1 MPALV
6 YLHGFLSSP
15 LSTKARQTEAWLTA
29 HRPDIRYHCPFLSS
43 YPGEARASLDRL
55 LDELLA
61 DTPADSIGLMG
72 SSLGGFWATYLAET
86 HELRAVLV
94 NPAVRPQDRFAEFVG
109 RTLKN
114 YHSDDEYRL
123 TQADMREL
131 IEADLIPRNLAN
143 YWVMLQTGDETLDY
157 RQAIEKYQ
165 GSRFLVEEGGSHA
178 FEGFEHWLPRLVNFL
193 FEPVADP
200 R

>member
-15 LSTKARQTEAWLTA
+15 LSIKARQTEAWLKA
-29 HRPDIRYHCPFLSS
+29 HRPDISYHCPFISS
-43 YPGEARASLDRL
+43 YPGDARISL
-55 LDELLA
+55 EKLLA
-61 DTPADSIGLMG
+61 DIPANSIGLVG
-72 SSLGGFWATYLAET
+72 SSLGGFWATYLAEIYG
-86 HELRAVLV
+86 LRAVLV

-109 RTLKN
+109 RTLKS

-123 TQADMREL
+123 TQADMQEL
-131 IEADLIPRNLAN
+131 IKTDLAPCKPAR

-157 RQAIEKYQ
+157 RQAIEKYE
-165 GSRFLVEEGGSHA
+165 GSRLLVEEGGSHA
-178 FEGFEHWLPRLVNFL
+178 FDGFEQWLPQLVEFL
-193 FEPVADP
+193 FEPEADP